1 MQYIY
6 ILDKI
11 ESGKANNYNII
22 GYLHNE
28 GANPQAPYYEDLYTQ
43 ELDTGADTFQ
53 FSTVSNSY
61 TQDLLEIGK
70 YVGFM
75 YNGKLELFAITNLE
89 YSHSEGYKT
98 IGVYAEGVGFELLEV
113 YMERPEIQKKP
124 GNDSDNDGDDNTDDE
139 YGDPDDVYIDADGNI
154 IYIKYDNGEEPSADD
169 VTIDGDGNIIYKPS
183 RNKDNDSLEL
193 KNISYPT
200 FLKTLLKGT
209 DWTFTCQ
216 PGLESNKQD
225 MSIRYDTNIYAILQD
240 SMQTYQGVEL
250 EFIFGAD
257 SANDGE
263 DVRKIIKAYN
273 NGGRGSFVGKRF
285 EYGTNVKGITKTQ
298 KVANSKDDTVLYI
311 DDVGIE
317 VYYDVDFALKSAEVP
332 EIEIGDTHYVIDN
345 TFYPPMSIK
354 ARIGKIEVS
363 FSDPTR
369 NKIYLANNKKI
380 RGSVPDDVDEKTI
393 KNIIDDN
400 TISPD
405 DYEDDM
411 EIIEAGLGC
420 IFEETVSDEGN
431 IYYYTDNTIGIGQDL
446 IVGKR
451 LKGPNRGEGQYNF
464 VTFEDGIFVSHI
476 NCPEHDI
483 NQVIF
488 FGTHVAM
495 HNNLDIFGDLNIDGN
510 IEADGYVKAT
520 DFPTWSDESLKENIR
535 YIDTSA
541 MPATYSNNSTNVYKE
556 NLETRDYSSE
566 DLLEKTDLYDFI
578 VNQVNLCEYNYIGRT
593 NKKIGFIAN
602 EYEGTKVGDKIV
614 SLQERTK
621 RDKETNKVIESKELF
636 AYDTSNLLF
645 ATIGALQEEVRIR
658 DEEIANLK
666 SRLEKIEA
674 LLDIN
679 DNE

>member
-1 MQYIY
+1 MQYICIIDRVEEVNEY
-6 ILDKI
+6 Q
-11 ESGKANNYNII
+11 II

-28 GANPQAPYYEDLYTQ
+28 GANPQAPYYEDMYTQ

-53 FSTVSNSY
+53 FSTISNSY
-61 TQDLLEIGK
+61 TQDLLEVGK

-75 YNGKLELFAITNLE
+75 YNGKFQLFAITSLE
-89 YSHSEGYKT
+89 YSHNEGYKT
-98 IGVYAEGVGFELLEV
+98 IGVYAEGIGFELLEV
-113 YMERPEIQKKP
+113 YMERPEITENG

-183 RNKDNDSLEL
+183 RNKKNDSLEL

-200 FLKTLLKGT
+200 FLKLLLKDT
-209 DWTFTCQ
+209 NWEIICQ
-216 PGLESNKQD
+216 PGLSSNKQN

-250 EFIFGAD
+250 EFVFESNSD
-257 SANDGE
+257 NNGE
-263 DVRKIIKAYN
+263 AVRKVIKAYN

-285 EYGTNVKGITKTQ
+285 EYGTNVRGITKTQ
-298 KVANSKDDTVLYI
+298 KVANSEDDTILYI

-317 VYYDVDFALKSAEVP
+317 VYYDIDFALKSIEVP

-345 TFYPPMSIK
+345 TFYPPMTIK

-380 RGSVPDDVDEKTI
+380 RGSVSDDIDEKAI

-400 TISPD
+400 TINPE
-405 DYEDDM
+405 DYQDDM

-420 IFEETVSDEGN
+420 IFEETVSDEGD

-446 IVGKR
+446 IVSKR
-451 LKGPNRGEGQYNF
+451 IKGPDRGEGQYNF
-464 VTFEDGIFVSHI
+464 VTFEDGIKVTHI
-476 NCPEHDI
+476 VCPEHDE

-488 FGTHVAM
+488 FGANTAM
-495 HNNLDIFGDLNIDGN
+495 HNSLTIFDDLDVEGN
-510 IEADGYVKAT
+510 VEVLGHVKAT
-520 DFPTWSDESLKENIR
+520 SFPTWSDESMKENIR
-535 YIDTSA
+535 YIDASA
-541 MPATYSNNSTNVYKE
+541 MPTTYSNNNPAVYKE
-556 NLETRDYSSE
+556 NLDTRDYSSE
-566 DLLEKTDLYDFI
+566 DLLEKADLYDFI
-578 VNQVNLCEYNYIGRT
+578 VNQVNICEYNYIGHT
-593 NKKIGFIAN
+593 DKKIGFIAN
-602 EYEGTKVGDKIV
+602 EYEGSKVGDKIV
-614 SLQERTK
+614 FLQEFTK
-621 RDKETNKVIESKELF
+621 RDKETAKVVEFKELF

-666 SRLEKIEA
+666 NRLEKIEA